1 MGTEKKSLQEEKKT
15 FEQECK
21 EGWFEWKPDRSYE
34 ERCEI
39 VRQTSISWDMPYEER
54 LRRQKARFG
63 L

>member
-1 MGTEKKSLQEEKKT
+1 MSKQEKEESKKKT
-15 FEQECK
+15 FEQECE
-21 EGWFEWKPDRSYE
+21 EGWFEWKPDRSFE

-54 LRRQKARFG
+54 LRRLKARYG

>member
-1 MGTEKKSLQEEKKT
+1 MSKQEKEEPKKKT
-15 FEQECK
+15 FEQECE
-21 EGWFEWKPDRSYE
+21 EGWFEWKPDRSFE

-39 VRQTSISWDMPYEER
+39 ARRTAISWDMPYEER